1 MADTRMSVE
10 ERESFLADVHIGV
23 LSIPRKERAA
33 PLTVPVWYDY
43 EPGGEAWLITG
54 QQSLKGRLLEV
65 GTPVALVAQTE
76 DTPYKYVSVE
86 GRVSAIEPTSNEA
99 PQTHGDTLSWRTE
112 GCRLCGGQYRGSVHT
127 CVDHTRALVHGGLRE
142 VLSYH
147 RKCWIW
153 LD

>member
-54 QQSLKGRLLEV
+54 QQSLNGRLLEV
-65 GTPVALVAQTE
+65 GTPVALVRADRGHAIQ
-76 DTPYKYVSVE
+76 V
-86 GRVSAIEPTSNEA
+86 RV
-99 PQTHGDTLSWRTE
+99 R
-112 GCRLCGGQYRGSVHT
+112 RGA
-127 CVDHTRALVHGGLRE
+127 CERDRA
-142 VLSYH
+142 YQQ
-147 RKCWIW
+147 
-153 LD
+153 